1 MTAVV
6 PRRIDT
12 DTTFGYWRVW
22 FYPAGAG
29 GPVKDVTFFRNAP
42 TTISSLSTSDP
53 FGPSTATL
61 EFPAITLLDQIGGRD
76 LAWLSPETDVDIVW
90 VDYGTE
96 TVSYRWSGYA
106 ESFEYQ
112 SGDVGG
118 GLQVT
123 CRGALYQSDM
133 WLAKPEYVYQ
143 PIPYETAIARQF
155 ADRADSR
162 LGSLSVEWPSWWSK
176 KFSVAEYESYPLYL
190 RPVGLEDGAVWSGY
204 VTRSTGSFD
213 QVLTGYVQGLLS
225 NMHTE
230 YGQFT
235 IMLGPG
241 RTPVLRHR
249 NRLSAPDAGTF
260 VVSVLQPGVSV
271 QATLDYSQRMNVVY
285 GQGKALNGATFS
297 GMRVS
302 ADGTR
307 ITHEPFAYRSSVHPI
322 ALNDWFDR
330 RVMRKEANLSFHEGV
345 SEAEAKEIAKS
356 HLLRFADPGVT
367 GSITL
372 FTDPVRDRSLV
383 SRNLITAGSSIQ
395 VTGLFGM
402 PEGVLFHV
410 TEATTGPEETTLTVD
425 SKYRDQLTVQE
436 VRARTRD
443 SLVPVRLLTVGQ
455 YKPNIPDML
464 FPWSYADGS
473 GFVPKSSVPL
483 FQGAPDSLTF
493 PWEDWTRQ
501 RPPKSPQ
508 WSDCYMRIGPASQN
522 ADGNWANMRGGS
534 ADFKPFPVRMSQAGE
549 ASVLQ
554 VAAFDENGSIL
565 RIPFHVSIYRTN
577 GVTYSAMPMLGIDDE
592 ADYPPYAA
600 GQHYPFFRRAWEQF
614 DENGVA
620 LNPETGR
627 AVTTAQLIVGYGNY
641 YEKAG
646 YWPSTSADPLATAS
660 GLLVDE
666 SGFSWDLTDAVYG
679 VDPQRSADENLR
691 DPNRADLQVMIY
703 ADAQAE
709 REAFFL
715 GRIYR
720 KEPGT
725 A

>member
-1 MTAVV
+1 MTAVI
-6 PRRIDT
+6 PQMIDV

-22 FYPAGAG
+22 FYPGGAG

-53 FGPSTATL
+53 FGPATATI
-61 EFPAITLLDQIGGRD
+61 EFPSITLLDQIGARD
-76 LAWLSPETDVDIVW
+76 LSWLRPETDVDIVW
-90 VDYGTE
+90 MNYE
-96 TVSYRWSGYA
+96 TDTVAYRWSGYA
-106 ESFEYQ
+106 ESFDYQ

-123 CRGALYQSDM
+123 CRGALFQSDM

-155 ADRADSR
+155 AGRGDTR
-162 LGSLSVEWPSWWSK
+162 LGSLSVEWPSWWAKRFRVSDYSSK
-176 KFSVAEYESYPLYL
+176 PMYL
-190 RPVGLEDGAVWSGY
+190 RPVGLEDGAAWSGY
-204 VTRSTGSFD
+204 VTRSTGTFD
-213 QVLTGYVQGLLS
+213 QVLTSYIQGLLS

-235 IMLGPG
+235 IMLGEG
-241 RTPVLRHR
+241 RSPVLRHR
-249 NRLSAPDAGTF
+249 DHISVPGVETF
-260 VVSVLQPGVSV
+260 VISVLQPGVSI
-271 QATLDYSQRMNVVY
+271 QATMDYSQRLNVVY

-302 ADGTR
+302 ADGLR
-307 ITHEPFAYRSSVHPI
+307 ITHEPFAYRNSVHPI
-322 ALNDWFDR
+322 NLNDWFDR

-345 SEAEAKEIAKS
+345 SEAEAKQIAKS

-372 FTDPVRDRSLV
+372 LTDPHQGQNVV
-383 SRNLITAGSSIQ
+383 SRNLVTAGSSIQ

-402 PEGVLFHV
+402 PDGVLFHV
-410 TEATTGPEETTLTVD
+410 TEATTGPTETTLTVD

-473 GFVPKSSVPL
+473 GFVPKASVPL
-483 FQGAPDSLTF
+483 FQSAPDSLTF

-501 RPPKSPQ
+501 RPPKSPE
-508 WSDCYMRIGPASQN
+508 WRGCYIRIGPASSN
-522 ADGNWANMRGGS
+522 SDDNWANMRGGGS
-534 ADFKPFPVRMSQAGE
+534 DFKPFPVRMSQAGE
-549 ASVLQ
+549 ASILQ
-554 VAAFDENGSIL
+554 VAAFDENGSVL

-577 GVTYSAMPMLGIDDE
+577 GVTYSAMPMLGVSDE
-592 ADYPPYAA
+592 DDYPPYLS
-600 GQHYPFFRRAWEQF
+600 GQHYPFFKLAWEQF
-614 DENGVA
+614 DENGIA

-646 YWPSTSADPLATAS
+646 YWPSTSADEESTPT

-703 ADAQAE
+703 ADGQLE
-709 REAFFL
+709 REVFFL
-715 GRIYR
+715 GRVYR